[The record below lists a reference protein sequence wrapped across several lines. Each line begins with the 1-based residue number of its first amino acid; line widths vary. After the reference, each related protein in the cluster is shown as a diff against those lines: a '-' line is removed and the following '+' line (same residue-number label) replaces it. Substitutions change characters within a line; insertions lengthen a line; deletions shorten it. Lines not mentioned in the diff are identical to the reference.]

1 MNLIKLLLLA
11 GAAFLLWRMLAPRLR
26 GVSDTDK
33 ARRVLG
39 VGTGASREEILAA
52 HRRLVAKVHP
62 DAGGSEGLA
71 AELNAARD
79 TLLRTMPEKRS
90 G

>member
-1 MNLIKLLLLA
+1 MNLLKILLLA
-11 GAAFLLWRMLAPRLR
+11 GAAFLIWRLIAPKLR

-33 ARRVLG
+33 ARRLLG
-39 VGTGASREEILAA
+39 VNAAASRDEIIAA

-62 DAGGSEGLA
+62 DTGGSEGLA

-79 TLLRTMPEKRS
+79 ILLKSQGGT
-90 G
+90 

>member
-1 MNLIKLLLLA
+1 MTRLIIFAGLA
-11 GAAFLLWRMLAPRLR
+11 WLAWYYFGPKARA
-26 GVSDTDK
+26 SPPDTDR
-33 ARRVLG
+33 ARRLLG
-39 VGTGASREEILAA
+39 VGPTAGRDEIVAA
-52 HRRLVAKVHP
+52 HRRLVARVHP

-79 TLLRTMPEKRS
+79 LLLRQL

>member
-1 MNLIKLLLLA
+1 MLKILLLA
-11 GAAFLLWRMLAPRLR
+11 GVAFLFWRWLAPNLR
-26 GVSDTDK
+26 GVPDADR

-39 VGTGASREEILAA
+39 VSAGAGREEILAA

-62 DAGGSEGLA
+62 DTGGSEGLA
-71 AELNAARD
+71 AEINAARD
-79 TLLRTMPEKRS
+79 LLLKAATDNRN

>member
-1 MNLIKLLLLA
+1 LLKILLLA
-11 GAAFLLWRMLAPRLR
+11 GAAFLLWRFFAPTLRGMPDADKARRLR
-26 GVSDTDK
+26 GVSAT
-33 ARRVLG
+33 
-39 VGTGASREEILAA
+39 ASRDEIIAA

-79 TLLRTMPEKRS
+79 TLLKQIGR
-90 G
+90 

>member
-11 GAAFLLWRMLAPRLR
+11 GAAFLIWRMLAPRLR
-26 GVSDTDK
+26 GVSDTGK

-39 VGTGASREEILAA
+39 VGAGASREEIIAA

-79 TLLRTMPEKRS
+79 TLLRAMPKKRS

>member
-1 MNLIKLLLLA
+1 MLKILLLV
-11 GAAFLLWRMLAPRLR
+11 GAAFLLWRMFAPKLR
-26 GVSDTDK
+26 GVSDADK

-39 VGTGASREEILAA
+39 VGVGASREEILTA

-71 AELNAARD
+71 AELNMARD
-79 TLLRTMPEKRS
+79 TLLRTLS
-90 G
+90 Q

>member
-1 MNLIKLLLLA
+1 LFKILLLI
-11 GAAFLLWRMLAPRLR
+11 GAAFLLWRFFAPNLR
-26 GVSDTDK
+26 GVTDADK
-33 ARRVLG
+33 ARRLLG
-39 VGTGASREEILAA
+39 VSAGASREEILAA

-79 TLLRTMPEKRS
+79 TLLKQIGR
-90 G
+90 

>member
-1 MNLIKLLLLA
+1 MNLLKILLLL
-11 GAAFLLWRMLAPRLR
+11 GAAFFLWRMLAPKLR
-26 GVSDTDK
+26 GVSDVDK

-39 VGTGASREEILAA
+39 VRASASREEIVAA

-71 AELNAARD
+71 AELNTARD
-79 TLLRTMPEKRS
+79 TLLRSLPPST
-90 G
+90 

>member
-1 MNLIKLLLLA
+1 MLKILLLV
-11 GAAFLLWRMLAPRLR
+11 GAAFLLWRMFAPMLR
-26 GVSDTDK
+26 GVSDADK

-39 VGTGASREEILAA
+39 VGAGASREEILAA

-71 AELNAARD
+71 AEINTARD
-79 TLLRTMPEKRS
+79 TLLRILP
-90 G
+90 GQQGQ

>member
-1 MNLIKLLLLA
+1 MLKILLLA
-11 GAAFLLWRMLAPRLR
+11 GAAFFLWRMFAPKLR
-26 GVSDTDK
+26 GVPDVDK
-33 ARRVLG
+33 ARRLLG
-39 VGTGASREEILAA
+39 IGASASREEVIAA

>member
-1 MNLIKLLLLA
+1 MLKILLLA
-11 GAAFLLWRMLAPRLR
+11 GLAFFLWRIFAPKLR
-26 GVSDTDK
+26 GVSDVDR
-33 ARRVLG
+33 ASRLLG
-39 VGTGASREEILAA
+39 VSIGASRDEIVSA

-79 TLLRTMPEKRS
+79 LLLRQAAQRS
-90 G
+90 Q